1 MTEQE
6 KEKSVDNFIKIVE
19 TAKRG
24 NHFKFEFIKSLG
36 ERKAAKILLTTYK
49 KIIKACKTS
58 SKFVLKEYKK
68 MIATAEDTAELITY
82 ISDMDICVEFYTKEV
97 NTIYD
102 MLDEFRSYLWSGHFL
117 DIYLFNRTREEKDMI
132 DMRGYTH
139 ESDSRSDNEGC

>member
-6 KEKSVDNFIKIVE
+6 KETSINNFIKIIE
-19 TAKRG
+19 NAKKA
-24 NHFKFEFIKSLG
+24 NHFKFEFIKSLN

-49 KIIKACKTS
+49 KIIKACKVS

-82 ISDMDICVEFYTKEV
+82 MSDMDICVEFYSKEL

-102 MLDEFRSYLWSGHFL
+102 MLDEFRFYLWSGHFL

-132 DMRGYTH
+132 DMRGYSH
-139 ESDSRSDNEGC
+139 ESDSGSDNEGC

>member
-6 KEKSVDNFIKIVE
+6 KNQSVDNFIKIVE
-19 TAKRG
+19 TAKKG
-24 NHFKFEFIKSLG
+24 NHFKFEFIKSLN

-49 KIIKACKTS
+49 KIIKACKVS

-82 ISDMDICVEFYTKEV
+82 MSDMDICVEFYSKEV
-97 NTIYD
+97 DTMYD

-132 DMRGYTH
+132 DMRGYSH